1 MIIELDKEK
10 NSRLNMSVSHDKY
23 GRYRLYVRQEF
34 VEQRDGYE
42 SVVCYPFA
50 DGNFVATVKEGRK
63 SAKFLES
70 MEQHL
75 IKNAEKLKQLWLDK
89 DYGYMVAVVGEVIK

>member
-10 NSRLNMSVSHDKY
+10 NSRLNVSVSHDKY

-42 SVVCYPFA
+42 SIVSYPFA
-50 DGNFVATVKEGRK
+50 GGNFVVTVKEGRK

-75 IKNAEKLKQLWLDK
+75 IKNAEKLKQLWLDN
-89 DYGYMVAVVGEVIK
+89 DYGYMVAVVGEVVK

>member
-10 NSRLNMSVSHDKY
+10 NSRLNVSVSHDKY

-42 SVVCYPFA
+42 SVMCYPFA
-50 DGNFVATVKEGRK
+50 GGNFVATVKEGRK
-63 SAKFLES
+63 SAKFLAL

-75 IKNAEKLKQLWLDK
+75 IKNAEKLKQLWLDN
-89 DYGYMVAVVGEVIK
+89 DYGYMVALVVSGIK

>member
-10 NSRLNMSVSHDKY
+10 NSRLNISVSHDK
-23 GRYRLYVRQEF
+23 GQYRLYVRQEF
-34 VEQRDGYE
+34 VEQRDGYQ
-42 SVVCYPFA
+42 SIVSYPFA
-50 DGNFVATVKEGRK
+50 DGNFWALVKEGRK

-75 IKNAEKLKQLWLDK
+75 IKNAEKLKQLWLDN
-89 DYGYMVAVVGEVIK
+89 DYGYMVAVVGAGIK